1 LEQARGACLFDRD
14 GRRYIDFLAGA
25 GAVNYGHNNPRLN
38 QALIK
43 HLERDGIVQA
53 LDMSTTARQAFLDR
67 FAATILEPRGLDY
80 VVQLTGP
87 SGANAIESALKL
99 ARLTRRRSLVVAFT
113 NAYHGLT
120 LGALAVT
127 ANSQFRNELFV
138 SRMNVSFVP
147 YDGYFG
153 PAVDTLAY
161 LRKLIDDPASGLDVP
176 AAILVETVQAEGG
189 VNVASASWLRGLAA
203 LCRDCGALLIVDDI
217 QVGCGRTG
225 PFFSFERAGIEPDI
239 VVMSKSI
246 SGAGLPMSLLLL
258 KPELDQWARGEEAGT
273 FRGHT
278 LAFVAATEALF
289 YWETGDL
296 SEQVDRK
303 GGIVQQRL
311 LVIARR
317 HPEFDAGIRGIGLI
331 WALDLRRSKIA
342 EAASRAAF
350 ARGLIVERCGP
361 RDTALKILPPLVI
374 EDDLL
379 EEGLS
384 IIDAALTAVIKEH
397 PKHANA

>member
-1 LEQARGACLFDRD
+1 MEQARGACLFDRD

-127 ANSQFRNELFV
+127 ANSQFRNELFI

-189 VNVASASWLRGLAA
+189 VNVWPA
-203 LCRDCGALLIVDDI
+203 LP
-217 QVGCGRTG
+217 GC
-225 PFFSFERAGIEPDI
+225 AGWP
-239 VVMSKSI
+239 
-246 SGAGLPMSLLLL
+246 
-258 KPELDQWARGEEAGT
+258 RC
-273 FRGHT
+273 
-278 LAFVAATEALF
+278 AATA
-289 YWETGDL
+289 
-296 SEQVDRK
+296 
-303 GGIVQQRL
+303 
-311 LVIARR
+311 AR
-317 HPEFDAGIRGIGLI
+317 
-331 WALDLRRSKIA
+331 
-342 EAASRAAF
+342 
-350 ARGLIVERCGP
+350 C
-361 RDTALKILPPLVI
+361 
-374 EDDLL
+374 
-379 EEGLS
+379 
-384 IIDAALTAVIKEH
+384 
-397 PKHANA
+397 